1 MYKSDQETFP
11 IEVIKAAL
19 LDDGAPFPP
28 AMVHFFSDLSP
39 ANLAQVSEVW
49 PDVVVERRRSLL
61 EDMETLAEGDALLY
75 FDPLAIMCLDDDD
88 PAARAAAVRL
98 LWQSRQES
106 LVPKFIKLLEEDPEA
121 IVRTAAATA
130 LGKYTYL
137 GELDEIKDSTY
148 KDVLESLIKA
158 HLDAKD
164 TLVQRRALESLGY
177 AGHPEVPGFIQRA
190 YETNDEEWLQ
200 SALCAMG
207 RSYDKKW
214 VKQILEMLEHPDI
227 YVRYEAIRASGELE
241 AQAAREP
248 LFDLLE
254 EGLEDEDLYF
264 AAIWALSKIGGE
276 GVRTTIENAIVQAED
291 FDEIQFMEEALENLN
306 FTEQVNQFDLMA
318 FDEDDP
324 DSWFDEDDY

>member
-106 LVPKFIKLLEEDPEA
+106 LVPRFIKLLEEDPEA

>member
-1 MYKSDQETFP
+1 MYKSDQEPFP
-11 IEVIKAAL
+11 IEVITAAL

-28 AMVHFFSDLSP
+28 AMVHFFSDLSS
-39 ANLAQVSEVW
+39 ADLAQVSEVW

-61 EDMETLAEGDALLY
+61 EDMETLSEGDVLLY
-75 FDPLAIMCLDDDD
+75 FDPLAIMCLDDAD

-121 IVRTAAATA
+121 IVRAAAATA

-207 RSYDKKW
+207 RSYDRKW
-214 VKQILEMLEHPDI
+214 VKQILEMLDHPDI

-306 FTEQVNQFDLMA
+306 FTEQVIQFDLMG

>member
-1 MYKSDQETFP
+1 MYKSGQETIP
-11 IEVIKAAL
+11 IEVITAAL
-19 LDDGAPFPP
+19 LDEDAPFPP
-28 AMVHFFSDLSP
+28 AMLYFFSDLSS
-39 ANLAQVSEVW
+39 AELAQISEVW

-121 IVRTAAATA
+121 IVRAAAATA

-158 HLDAKD
+158 HLYTKD

-177 AGHPEVPGFIQRA
+177 AGHPEVADFIQRA
-190 YETNDEEWLQ
+190 YDTNHEEWLQ

-214 VKQILEMLEHPDI
+214 VKQILEMLDHPDI

-241 AQAAREP
+241 AEAAREP

-264 AAIWALSKIGGE
+264 AAIWSLSKIGGE
-276 GVRTTIENAIVQAED
+276 GVRTTIENAIAQAED

-318 FDEDDP
+318 FDEDDL
-324 DSWFDEDDY
+324 DNWFDEDGY